1 MTGYKRLL
9 IASLVLASAM
19 AKAYSWLEKSLETIE
34 KAGWYRTVKTIGNI
48 EPPFIELEG
57 LNVINFASNDYLG
70 LAADSR
76 LKVAAIKA
84 IEQYGTGATGS
95 RLLTGHRQL
104 HRNLEKSIAQL
115 KGSQDALVFS
125 SGYLANLG
133 TIAALVNNR
142 DLILS
147 DQYNHS
153 SLKNGAKLSQATLQ
167 EYPHND
173 YQTLEKLLKE
183 QRALYRRCL
192 IISDGVFSMDGDLGN
207 LPQLIT
213 LAQNFDTMLLIDDAH
228 ASGVLGQTGAG
239 SLEHWGISSGEIIQ
253 TGTFSKALGSL
264 GGYVAGSTILID
276 YLRNRAASWIYTT
289 GLSPADTAAALEAL
303 VILKT
308 QPQFVQ
314 KIQANINYFAE
325 LLGTRAQSAIFP
337 ILLKDPQQ
345 ASQLANNLLKN
356 GIFAPA
362 IRPPTVPTSRLRISL
377 MAKHNK
383 EHLDYLYEFLS
394 RYR

>member
-1 MTGYKRLL
+1 
-9 IASLVLASAM
+9 
-19 AKAYSWLEKSLETIE
+19 
-34 KAGWYRTVKTIGNI
+34 
-48 EPPFIELEG
+48 
-57 LNVINFASNDYLG
+57 
-70 LAADSR
+70 
-76 LKVAAIKA
+76 
-84 IEQYGTGATGS
+84 
-95 RLLTGHRQL
+95 
-104 HRNLEKSIAQL
+104 
-115 KGSQDALVFS
+115 
-125 SGYLANLG
+125 
-133 TIAALVNNR
+133 
-142 DLILS
+142 
-147 DQYNHS
+147 
-153 SLKNGAKLSQATLQ
+153 
-167 EYPHND
+167 
-173 YQTLEKLLKE
+173 
-183 QRALYRRCL
+183 
-192 IISDGVFSMDGDLGN
+192 
-207 LPQLIT
+207 
-213 LAQNFDTMLLIDDAH
+213 
-228 ASGVLGQTGAG
+228 
-239 SLEHWGISSGEIIQ
+239 
-253 TGTFSKALGSL
+253 
-264 GGYVAGSTILID
+264 LID

>member
-1 MTGYKRLL
+1 
-9 IASLVLASAM
+9 M

-153 SLKNGAKLSQATLQ
+153 SLKNGAKLSQASLQ

-264 GGYVAGSTILID
+264 GGYVAGSSILID

-308 QPQFVQ
+308 QPQLIQ

-337 ILLKDPQQ
+337 ILLKDPPQ

>member
-1 MTGYKRLL
+1 
-9 IASLVLASAM
+9 M

-133 TIAALVNNR
+133 TIAALVNNK

-153 SLKNGAKLSQATLQ
+153 SLKNGAKLSQASHQ

-264 GGYVAGSTILID
+264 GGYVAGSSILID

-308 QPQFVQ
+308 QPQLIQ

-337 ILLKDPQQ
+337 ILLKDPPQ

>member
-1 MTGYKRLL
+1 
-9 IASLVLASAM
+9 
-19 AKAYSWLEKSLETIE
+19 
-34 KAGWYRTVKTIGNI
+34 
-48 EPPFIELEG
+48 
-57 LNVINFASNDYLG
+57 

-153 SLKNGAKLSQATLQ
+153 SLKNGAKLSQASLQ

-308 QPQFVQ
+308 QPQLLQ

-394 RYR
+394 RYSSRQTD

>member
-104 HRNLEKSIAQL
+104 HSNLEKSIAQI

-153 SLKNGAKLSQATLQ
+153 SLKNGAKLSQASLQ

-308 QPQFVQ
+308 QPQLIQ

-337 ILLKDPQQ
+337 ILLKDPQK

-394 RYR
+394 RYT

>member
-1 MTGYKRLL
+1 
-9 IASLVLASAM
+9 M

-153 SLKNGAKLSQATLQ
+153 SLKNGAKLSQASLQ

-264 GGYVAGSTILID
+264 GGYVAGSSILID

-308 QPQFVQ
+308 QPQLLQ

>member
-1 MTGYKRLL
+1 M
-9 IASLVLASAM
+9 
-19 AKAYSWLEKSLETIE
+19 
-34 KAGWYRTVKTIGNI
+34 
-48 EPPFIELEG
+48 
-57 LNVINFASNDYLG
+57 
-70 LAADSR
+70 AADSR

-104 HRNLEKSIAQL
+104 HSNLEKSIAQI

-153 SLKNGAKLSQATLQ
+153 SLKNGAKLSQASLQ

-276 YLRNRAASWIYTT
+276 YFRNRAASWIYTT

-308 QPQFVQ
+308 QPQLIQ

-394 RYR
+394 RYT

>member
-1 MTGYKRLL
+1 
-9 IASLVLASAM
+9 M

-104 HRNLEKSIAQL
+104 HSNLEKSIAQI

-153 SLKNGAKLSQATLQ
+153 SLKNGAKLSQASLQ

-308 QPQFVQ
+308 QPQLIQ

-337 ILLKDPQQ
+337 ILLKDPQK

-394 RYR
+394 RYT

>member
-1 MTGYKRLL
+1 MTGYKKLL

-57 LNVINFASNDYLG
+57 LNVINFASNDYLS

-153 SLKNGAKLSQATLQ
+153 SLKNGAKLSQASLQ

-308 QPQFVQ
+308 QPQLLQ

>member
-1 MTGYKRLL
+1 
-9 IASLVLASAM
+9 M

-153 SLKNGAKLSQATLQ
+153 SLKNGAKLSQASLQ

-308 QPQFVQ
+308 QPQLLQ

>member
-1 MTGYKRLL
+1 
-9 IASLVLASAM
+9 M

>member
-104 HRNLEKSIAQL
+104 HSNLEKSIAQI

-153 SLKNGAKLSQATLQ
+153 SLKNGAKLSQASLQ

-308 QPQFVQ
+308 QPQLIQ

-394 RYR
+394 RYT